1 MKRTR
6 TTVDIAAWPDEIRPL
21 IETAT
26 IYDSSGGS
34 SARVYYIDTGY
45 FVKVAAPGS
54 LAEEAAL
61 ARSFYTRGLGTEVM
75 AYISV
80 GRDYLVTRAALG
92 EDLTHYLNDP
102 ARLCSLLAM
111 SLRRLHAQPIGNAPV
126 SSGYR
131 QYMEYIEHIESVDVA
146 DGKYCD
152 RAMPLGRY
160 MISSCKEALSIIKA
174 GRHLLTADTLIHGD
188 ACLPNVIQSRDAF
201 SAFIDLSMA
210 GVGDRHIDL
219 YWAIWSL
226 QYNLKT
232 DAYTDLFLDMYGRE
246 SFSEDTLRVVAA
258 LELIL

>member
-21 IETAT
+21 VESAT

-61 ARSFYTRGLGTEVM
+61 ARSFYIRGLGTEVM

-80 GRDYLVTRAALG
+80 DRDYLVTRAALG

-111 SLRRLHAQPIGNAPV
+111 SLRRLHAQPVDNAPI

-131 QYMEYIEHIESVDVA
+131 QYMKYIEHIESVDVVN
-146 DGKYCD
+146 GKYCD

-174 GRHLLTADTLIHGD
+174 GQHLLAADTLIHGD
-188 ACLPNVIQSRDAF
+188 ACLPNVIQKRGTF

-219 YWAIWSL
+219 YWAVWSL